1 MFHGSLI
8 SATFVLFIITLNKK
22 LLERSESKM
31 KYIFASDIHGSVD
44 GLKKV
49 IEIFNKEGADNL
61 VLLGDTASSMDKSDN
76 LEMAGLLNAMKEKVE
91 LIRGNCDTLSFE
103 DMLDFEMYDIDTLY
117 INSNFVT
124 ITHGNGY
131 NCYELPPNCGDIFIQ
146 GHTHVPMLEKRGEI
160 IIANPGSISR
170 PRGVDLRC
178 YILLDEKRIVL
189 KTLEQKEVKEIAIS

>member
-1 MFHGSLI
+1 
-8 SATFVLFIITLNKK
+8 
-22 LLERSESKM
+22 M

-124 ITHGNGY
+124 ITHGNAY

-146 GHTHVPMLEKRGEI
+146 GHTHVPMLEKE
-160 IIANPGSISR
+160 
-170 PRGVDLRC
+170 
-178 YILLDEKRIVL
+178 EK
-189 KTLEQKEVKEIAIS
+189 Q